1 MNKNKIRNSTSVD
14 STNLSQVKLGTSK
27 VLVTGGA
34 GFLGSHMCDL
44 LLGHG
49 VKVVCVD
56 DFSNGK
62 LDNIEHL
69 KNEKRFKFYKRNAN
83 NFPEIK
89 DAFSKEKPD
98 YVMHYAAMVGV
109 KKTSERPLE
118 VFEDI
123 EGIKNIAELSR
134 QYKIKKILFTSSS
147 EVYGEPV
154 KLPIAED
161 DTFNS
166 KWPYGLVKIL
176 GEQYFMAYS
185 EKYDIPVT
193 ILRFFNVYG
202 PRQDFGDSGFVVSV
216 FLKRALGKRP
226 LKILGTGEQTRDF
239 IYVEDNVRLSLKA
252 FLNDKVNGR
261 PMNIGSGRSI
271 SILDLANEV
280 KKIMPGVEII
290 YKPIRRKGEIKYR
303 TPDVS
308 FMKKILK
315 DEPRVK
321 LKEGIFKTLEYLKN
335 GKGLL

>member
-1 MNKNKIRNSTSVD
+1 MNKNLLKN
-14 STNLSQVKLGTSK
+14 NKFLL
-27 VLVTGGA
+27 TGGA

-49 VKVVCVD
+49 AKVVCVD

-62 LDNIEHL
+62 LDNIKHL
-69 KNEKRFKFYKRNAN
+69 KNEKRFRFYKRNAN
-83 NFPEIK
+83 ELSEIRK
-89 DAFSKEKPD
+89 VFMKEKPD

-109 KKTSERPLE
+109 KRTSENPLG
-118 VFEDI
+118 VFKDI

-176 GEQYFMAYS
+176 GEQYFLAYY
-185 EKYDIPVT
+185 EKYGIPIT

-202 PRQDFGDSGFVVSV
+202 PRQDFGDSGFVALV
-216 FLKRALGKRP
+216 FLKRALEKKP
-226 LKILGTGEQTRDF
+226 LEILGTGEQTRDF
-239 IYVEDNVRLSLKA
+239 VYVEDNVRLSLKA
-252 FLNDKVNGR
+252 FLNNNVNGR
-261 PMNIGSGRSI
+261 PMNIGSGKSI
-271 SILDLANEV
+271 SIIELANEI
-280 KKIMPGVEII
+280 KKIIPQVKIVS
-290 YKPIRRKGEIKYR
+290 KPTRRRGEIKYR

-308 FMKKILK
+308 FMKKMLRDEPKIKLK
-315 DEPRVK
+315 D
-321 LKEGIFKTLEYLKN
+321 GISKTLEYLKN
-335 GKGLL
+335 GEGFL

>member
-1 MNKNKIRNSTSVD
+1 MSLLENKKFII
-14 STNLSQVKLGTSK
+14 
-27 VLVTGGA
+27 TGGA

-44 LLGHG
+44 LFNSGA
-49 VKVVCVD
+49 KIVCID
-56 DFSNGK
+56 NLSNGK
-62 LDNIEHL
+62 LANIKHL
-69 KNEKRFKFYKRNAN
+69 KNEKRFKFYKRNVN
-83 NFPEIK
+83 NLSEIRGV
-89 DAFSKEKPD
+89 FSKEKPD

-134 QYKIKKILFTSSS
+134 IHKVKKILFTSSS

-176 GEQYFMAYS
+176 GEQYFKAYH
-185 EKYDIPVT
+185 EKHRIPVT
-193 ILRFFNVYG
+193 LVRFFNVYG

-216 FLKRALGKRP
+216 FLKRALEKRP
-226 LKILGTGEQTRDF
+226 LEILGTGEQTRDF
-239 IYVEDNVRLSLKA
+239 VYVEDNVRLSLKA

-261 PMNIGSGRSI
+261 PMNIGSGNSI
-271 SILDLANEV
+271 SIRDLANKI
-280 KKIMPGVEII
+280 KKIIPHAEIVS
-290 YKPIRRKGEIKYR
+290 KPVRRKGEIKYR

-308 FMKKILK
+308 FMKKMLK
-315 DEPRVK
+315 DEPKVK
-321 LKEGIFKTLEYLKN
+321 LAEGLSKTLEFLKTSR
-335 GKGLL
+335 